1 MKKLTLILS
10 TSILL
15 ISCSNSTSEKGASK
29 IESESSQSNKD
40 IKKSKEDLKS
50 IGENVGNTSN
60 KDDNNITEINGVSH
74 YNIPNILSDS
84 FEESIKRNTFK
95 IGDFGL
101 LKETDKDPYTAL
113 KIDSAES
120 RDGTAVYDNFSFE
133 LKNGTGPKVDDNN
146 YPIHSI
152 TFNVEEQGVKIDDLV
167 DKWDIADN
175 LAFLGGTAD
184 IYNFDSTYA
193 TFKYDEQSRVIYE
206 ITITEGKFS
215 EGAAPGDLED
225 TNTSNIDET
234 TSIDVLDSD
243 TSYKI
248 LSNTF
253 NLNGIH
259 VNDEITKEEVVE
271 LLGEPNEDLNDTL
284 HYDNY
289 SVSIYNDKVEEIL
302 IRVTP
307 QIVSIDELKES
318 WDVPFEETGD
328 NSMSFTIYDGNKNN
342 NYHVKVAHTYDGT
355 NGEDN
360 VQTIHIFGGDS
371 K

>member
-15 ISCSNSTSEKGASK
+15 SACISDD
-29 IESESSQSNKD
+29 SNKSASD
-40 IKKSKEDLKS
+40 TKKVEEKEVVSNKEKNKHTKEDRKKEKDL
-50 IGENVGNTSN
+50 SN
-60 KDDNNITEINGVSH
+60 KDDNNLTEVNGVSH

-101 LKETDKDPYTAL
+101 LKETNKDPYTSL
-113 KIDSAES
+113 KIDSSES

-133 LKNGTGPKVDDNN
+133 LKNGTGPKVDGNN
-146 YPIHSI
+146 YPVHSI
-152 TFNVEEQGVKIDDLV
+152 TLNVEEQGVKIDYLV

-243 TSYKI
+243 TSYQI

-302 IRVTP
+302 IRVAP

-318 WDVPFEETGD
+318 WDIPFEETGD
-328 NSMSFTIYDGNKNN
+328 NSMSVTIYDGNKNN
-342 NYHVKVAHTYDGT
+342 NYHVEVAHTYGGA

-360 VQTIHIFGGDS
+360 VQTIHIFSGDY
-371 K
+371 